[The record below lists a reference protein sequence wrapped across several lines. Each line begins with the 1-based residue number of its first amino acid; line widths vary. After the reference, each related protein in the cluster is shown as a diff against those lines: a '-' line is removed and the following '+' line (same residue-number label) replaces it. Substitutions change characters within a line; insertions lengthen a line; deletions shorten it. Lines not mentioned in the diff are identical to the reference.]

1 MNNTVQKSINIS
13 LLCLSLGLVP
23 NGRLQCG
30 ELIASKTP
38 DANLQSSYI
47 VQSKYGLSKANQK
60 ILKAITNIEIKS
72 SLKNVINA
80 LTDFNNY
87 PKIFPNIQSH
97 KIIKQ
102 EDNFVLTERFL
113 KPMFIYKQ
121 TKHNVIYN
129 LSNCPSELT
138 WVIPA
143 NNNVSYASG
152 KWVVESVSPQVTRVT
167 YSIKVIP
174 QKSVPP
180 GFGNMV
186 LNFIQNDAVKSL
198 KKYCEAS

>member
-1 MNNTVQKSINIS
+1 MLNILNKIGSVYLLLFVISINNIS
-13 LLCLSLGLVP
+13 LA
-23 NGRLQCG
+23 ND
-30 ELIASKTP
+30 LIASKVSPVTLGT
-38 DANLQSSYI
+38 NFESIKRVETVKNNKKLLQAVTDIQINSS
-47 VQSKYGLSKANQK
+47 VNDVVK
-60 ILKAITNIEIKS
+60 
-72 SLKNVINA
+72 A

-97 KIIKQ
+97 KVIKQ
-102 EDNFVLTERFL
+102 DNNFVLTERFL

-129 LSNCPSELT
+129 LSKCPTELT
-138 WVIPA
+138 WVIMS
-143 NNNVSYASG
+143 NNNVNYASG
-152 KWVVESVSPQVTRVT
+152 QWLIEAVNPSLTKVT

-174 QKSVPP
+174 HNMLAP

-186 LNFIQNDAVKSL
+186 LNFIQSDAVKSL